1 MDHTKDIMDVVRFF
15 QYAFIIV
22 FALALGE
29 AFKQFVAEK
38 ATQPREKVVD
48 WGRLPA
54 LLSFVVLIFPFY
66 QGMSRYFFATYA
78 DVSTL
83 PKPYSLYLMFDGVAF
98 LAESALFF
106 VMSRALSED
115 RWRSYYGAVLVLL
128 VVDSI
133 WGAVSWYSHG
143 GPTTVWIILN
153 LSFAVVLLL
162 ILLLTPRQRSW
173 VGAMAGLI
181 AVSIRTMLDYALT
194 WQLYFPPPP

>member
-1 MDHTKDIMDVVRFF
+1 MDHTKDIMDVVKFF
-15 QYAFIIV
+15 QYTFIIV

-38 ATQPREKVVD
+38 ANQPPDKVVD

-98 LAESALFF
+98 LAESALF
-106 VMSRALSED
+106 LSCP
-115 RWRSYYGAVLVLL
+115 A
-128 VVDSI
+128 
-133 WGAVSWYSHG
+133 
-143 GPTTVWIILN
+143 PC
-153 LSFAVVLLL
+153 
-162 ILLLTPRQRSW
+162 PRTDGVPIMGRSW
-173 VGAMAGLI
+173 FFSWWIRVGAQCLGTVTAGLRPCG
-181 AVSIRTMLDYALT
+181 SR
-194 WQLYFPPPP
+194 